1 MFPGNLLPYTFRD
14 PNDRGR
20 VQGRTEIERRA
31 THIER
36 LEICIAIHN
45 QALVDLV
52 KQCLDDSPEDRPSSE
67 DLLQQI
73 LIIKK
78 EVERSYGGSSLKY
91 VDVGRVQLAKDIK
104 VSDLNNLHFM
114 MYKLLNKRVW
124 ADIFVV
130 CPIY

>member
-14 PNDRGR
+14 SNNRH

-31 THIER
+31 TYIER
-36 LEICIAIHN
+36 LEICIAIYS

-67 DLLQQI
+67 DLIQQI
-73 LIIKK
+73 RIIKK
-78 EVERSYGGSSLKY
+78 EMERSYGGSSFKY

-104 VSDLNNLHFM
+104 VSD
-114 MYKLLNKRVW
+114 
-124 ADIFVV
+124 
-130 CPIY
+130 